1 MRFSKF
7 SKFAKVVTFGLLFVF
22 TFFSNK
28 AIGQVSLT
36 FSSGYLGT
44 QQSAVQQT
52 TNVQNFST
60 LGIARVSFSQSYSG
74 AFGGT
79 QGNDLA
85 GVIKLYLTSG
95 RVISLNGALNW
106 RETTGNAIDVYGLI
120 FNAGQNASITYG
132 SNQTYNIVGG
142 STNGT
147 STSLGLRSYLS
158 SVSFTDGT
166 SRSGNAAT
174 SSIIGDMNAELT
186 STPQPTSIALTN
198 PSVIEGQN
206 LVYTVTLSSVTTAGK
221 PQVYTFS
228 TAGPATKGSDYNS
241 TYTFSNGV
249 VDNGDGTITV
259 PGSVS
264 SFTITISTTDDVIVE
279 NIENVLVYVGSKI
292 GLGSIRDN
300 DAPTSPNCDVNN
312 LYDKIVSGYHQSIA
326 TKTDASFSVW
336 GEDLDNSGAGSVL
349 TPLDINVTNFPN
361 LQGTPLKAAIGGQGG
376 GGKEQAILLTTS
388 GLFAWG
394 NPGYVI
400 DATLTTSAVFAKIL
414 VNNFTA
420 GNVNASTGLPT
431 GVNPYDVKMMTASYG
446 TLIILTNGGDV
457 WTLSNLSGN
466 LNANGTGTTSP
477 KTWYKVKTN
486 STTYLSDITA
496 VRVQASTSALNAV
509 IALKADG
516 TVYTWGSSTYIGNG
530 TASGALNYAT
540 KMTLPSEFSITNI
553 PKMIAVSGGVKN
565 TSTVKNSLYI
575 LSNNGTLYS
584 LGDNSKR
591 QLGDFTTTERT
602 NWVNAKI
609 NSTTNFSNVA
619 FISAQEHDAS
629 FAGVA
634 IVTKTGDLYTW
645 GENEGLALGRND
657 SGSTYTTWD
666 PGMPLGF
673 TSGTD
678 IALSAELGGHTLVY
692 LKQGTTQ
699 FCYVGH
705 KTSGSMGDGVSA
717 STFINT
723 FNCSGTPSLSICGSV
738 PVAASTITSL
748 ISANPSSISA
758 DGITTST
765 ITVQLKQAN
774 GTNLT
779 TTGGIVIIN
788 TTKGTISNVTDNN
801 DGTYTAI
808 LTSSTFV
815 ETATLSYTLNG
826 ANGSNTTSVNFTAAT
841 NPVLT
846 TSGVLKTFTSCSGCT
861 VTPQSFTVSGVDLS
875 TNNLVVTAPSGVQV
889 STSINSG
896 YATSISLTPNSGT
909 VTTTTIYVKLTNNAT
924 SVSSGVISVTSTGA
938 ASKTLTVTIN
948 TDNALNFD
956 GINDYISVPS
966 NLTYNNNAITIDAWI
981 RTTSSSVRKD
991 IISWGNTSVGVN
1003 VVEFRAS
1010 NGKLQ
1015 FILNDGVK
1023 FYSLTST
1030 NDINTGKWIHVAV
1043 VKSGTNV
1050 TLYINGQQATATT
1063 SGDASSS
1070 PSPSISNIGVLGYN
1084 SGGGYGVLSD
1094 SYFSGDMDQIRVWNT
1109 VKNITDI
1116 STNRFVEMS
1125 GNESGLVASYDFNQG
1140 VANGSN
1146 GSLTVLNNINSDTYT
1161 GTLNNFALSATSSN
1175 FVTGFMPEITAAGS
1189 ATSVVVG
1196 NTLQLSNGLTG
1207 GTWASSNTSYATVNS
1222 SGVVTGVAVGSATI
1236 TYTICDKVA
1245 SYSLSVFQPTITT
1258 SGTLK
1263 TFTSCS
1269 GCTVNPQSFTV
1280 SGSNLGTDILLT
1292 APSGVVMSTTS
1303 GGTYSSSI
1311 TLTQTSGVVS
1321 STSIYVKLSNNS
1333 ISNSGGNINITSTGA
1348 VSKTVTVT
1356 TNTDNAIMF
1365 DGVNDHIV
1373 LGDVLNI
1380 TNVASTVEAWVYWKG
1395 SLTDFSEIFTKEA
1408 VNAFAITS
1416 ANKLH
1421 VNFGNGSLWSSG
1433 LNSTT
1438 SIPLNKWT
1446 HVAATRSSSG
1456 VIKMY
1461 INGVLDA
1468 STTTINT
1475 TGSNT
1480 QNRVIGGKLVG
1491 STLYGSFTG
1500 AIDNIKFWNVEKT
1513 SSDITSGMFTELAGN
1528 ETDLLAY
1535 YNFNQGVANGS
1546 NTSISTL
1553 LDASNS
1559 GFNGTLTNM
1568 TKSGS
1573 LSNFVDGFIPSI
1585 KTSANSTGSNNALS
1599 FDGSN
1604 GYVVSNVNG
1613 TSLTAFT
1620 IETFINPSNTTQN
1633 SKGILQWASANDP
1646 TAGGPM
1652 VLFQQTGT
1660 QLRVYVNSGYNLTAT
1675 LSANTWSHVALVYAN
1690 SLYTLYV
1697 NGVAA
1702 STYSGGITM
1711 QPSALQ
1717 LYLGTGYNG
1726 IWNGSLDEVRVWNV
1740 ARTASDINNNMYN
1753 DLSGTESGLIA
1764 YYNMNQG
1771 VASGTNTSITSIIDK
1786 TVNASNAT
1794 ITNMLMS
1801 GASSNFVAGNT
1812 QVGSTATISA
1822 GNSVDLDN
1830 SLNGGTWS
1838 SSNTSIATVNSSTG
1852 VVTGVAAGTVSISF
1866 TICGKTTDYSVKVI
1880 APSVTISG
1888 TLKTFASCSGCNV
1901 NPQYFNITGANL
1913 TSSVIITAPTG
1924 FELSQTSGGSYS
1936 STLTLSASSVS
1947 SGTMSVFVRL
1957 INNATT
1963 ATGGNITVASTG
1975 AISQTVSV
1983 TVNTDNALNFDGTD
1997 AINIGQPL
2005 SGGSSYTMEAWI
2017 NYKGSM
2023 SENNIISS
2031 PSNVFWIYQDK
2042 LNGGVANSYQ
2052 LVTSPNVL
2060 EKNRWYHVAL
2070 TFDDP
2075 ANLMKLYIDGNLVA
2089 SRGSIT
2095 SSFVGSENLYIG
2107 SHFNGSPV
2115 SFFNGNI
2122 DEVRIWNLVR
2132 SDAEIAAYMNSELS
2146 GNESGLVSYYNF
2158 NQGVIN
2164 GANTSITTLTDV
2176 KGRVNGSL
2184 SLFTKTGTTSNFVPG
2199 FIPSITGTVS
2209 VNVGASSTL
2218 SNTLTGGTW
2227 SSANTAVA
2235 TVNSSTGV
2243 VTGVAGGTST
2253 ITYTICDKTV
2263 NTAFTVTVPTI
2274 TTTGTL
2280 NAFST
2285 CATTNSAAQTFTVSA
2300 QNLTANL
2307 VLTAPSGYEIATSS
2321 GGTYSSTISIT
2332 PTSGSVSARLIYVRT
2347 TTSTVNGQSGN
2358 IVITSTGATTKN
2370 VATGNAVITQNK
2382 TASVTI
2388 TSNATNNTICSG
2400 TSITFT
2406 ANATNGG
2413 STPTYQWYNGNTA
2426 ISGATGSTYTTSSL
2440 SSNATITAVM
2450 TSSIATCLSGSPATS
2465 NAITVTVNSIPSV
2478 PGIITGPTS
2487 ICMNSNQVYSIA
2499 TVPGATSYS
2508 WAVSGY
2514 LSAITSVS
2522 NVINVTAA
2530 NTAGLGRIKVLATN
2544 ACGSSAYTSL
2554 LNITISNMPAPTAS
2568 FTVTGNNVC
2577 LTNAGVSF
2585 TSTSSP
2591 NVTTNSPIGLY
2602 SWTFGDGNSASTT
2615 NASNTY
2621 LSSGDFDAILTIQDG
2636 NQCTSSYSSRIT
2648 VSPVSV
2654 AGTAS
2659 AANATI
2665 CDGSS
2670 TSVSLTGYT
2679 GNIQWQSSTDGT
2691 NWSNVTG
2698 ATSANLTTGNLTT
2711 TTYYKAIVTS
2721 GACSSATSGV
2731 VTVTV
2736 SPTPTATL
2744 ASVANIFTTATSFD
2758 LGYSN
2763 LVGSPNEYSIT
2774 AVAPNAM
2781 PSFTNIIN
2789 YGLLGSPITVTTPAS
2804 NSGTY
2809 NFNLTLRN
2817 NTLGC
2822 TSANIPFT
2830 VTVAVQPPSSL
2841 SYNSPNVYTVGG
2853 GAITPLTPSSTGG
2866 TITQYTIGPSLPAG
2880 LTIDPTTG
2888 VISGTPTA
2896 ASSQTT
2902 YTVTGTNAGG
2912 TVTATVVIT
2921 VNVQPPVSLSY
2932 TTPNVYTVGSTI
2944 TALNPT
2950 STGGIITQYTIGPSL
2965 PAGLTINPTT
2975 GVISG
2980 TPTAVSSQTSYTVTG
2995 TNASGTVTAT
3005 VVITV
3010 NVAAPASLSYNTP
3023 NIYTLGGGAI
3033 TALNPTSTGGTI
3045 TQYTIGPSLPAGL
3058 SINPTTGV
3066 ISGTPTAASGQTTY
3080 TVTGTNSTGSVTA
3093 TLVITVNAAVQNNTL
3108 PQGGISAVDYK
3119 LFASD
3124 TVKLKVDITAGTSPY
3139 TLIISNNK
3147 NTTKD
3152 TISSVT
3158 NGAILNLKSTSS
3170 NTIYTLFK
3178 ITDNGGSVRSSGF
3191 TKDTT
3196 GVTIVAP
3203 NIALTLKADKAVK
3216 QPDNSFKTKLLLKIK
3231 NSGQIDLKN
3240 VQVNANLSEVF
3251 PKDIA
3256 YKLDSV
3262 KLVNGNIRLSSNYQG
3277 NGTSTTA
3284 SSVKKGITASAGIVS
3299 NAVLDANYL
3308 FDNGV
3313 NLAINEEADVDFYL
3327 SIAPTTSSVV
3337 LKLQFSSAGDGVL
3350 LKSGGYLSQQSST
3363 AVSDDGTNL
3372 ATHPNNTNIGTPNP
3386 TYLPLFPVEVIGA
3399 ALKASNPTPVTG
3411 GYTFDFVAKAKSL
3424 SNMNLDTVAIFND
3437 FSKTFTSPDTAYIV
3451 GTPVVT
3457 GSAIFNT
3464 NFNGYSN
3471 TLLIDS
3477 TAQLAVGDSITVSYT
3492 LFVGTTKTSG
3502 SWSNSITASGH
3513 SSVDYNYV
3521 WDISTD
3527 GTNPDPNGD
3536 GDTKEQGKTY
3546 FYINYTPPAPPKVE
3560 NKTYVFGTPIPSTI
3574 ENLVKEKPSG
3584 TIPVW
3589 CDVQTAICSP
3599 NAPATPTI
3607 IGKYYY
3613 QLKSYDT
3620 TTKLYSIAYVNDT
3633 VIIKPPVPVVNDST
3647 YIIGVANNPSNVSVQ
3662 VKAMTGGTLKYF
3674 LKTILLNAVPGLG
3687 NTPGLV
3693 SYTVSQVVNQ
3703 IESDTASFKVTLL
3716 HPNDVMHLQ
3725 KIAGEAVLQSNS
3737 SFNIPFTFI
3746 ARNVLNKQLDS
3757 VLITDNLMNSIASP
3771 GTFSVVSLSGTGG
3784 LVTNSNFNG
3793 KTDINVT
3800 TYASKLIANAIDTI
3814 KLVINVI
3821 PNGYSGVLQNTA
3833 ILNAKTPYG
3842 KLSMNSSSKAW
3853 SSSDITK
3860 TPTPFTIPD
3869 LRIDIPEG
3877 FSPNRDGVNDRFVI
3891 IKPYGTILELE
3902 VFNRW
3907 GNIVYTNS
3915 NYNNEW
3921 DGRGTNNFLGQEL
3934 LDGGYYYTL
3943 KAKSP
3948 NGNVQ
3953 IFKGFVLIQR

>member
-1 MRFSKF
+1 MPKFKSLLLISLFSFFVNIAF
-7 SKFAKVVTFGLLFVF
+7 SQLISVPFDDGF
-22 TFFSNK
+22 
-28 AIGQVSLT
+28 IGSI
-36 FSSGYLGT
+36 GANT
-44 QQSAVQQT
+44 QQANSTTSFTSLGISKSSFIQQT
-52 TNVQNFST
+52 TN
-60 LGIARVSFSQSYSG
+60 GIFYY
-74 AFGGT
+74 T
-79 QGNDLA
+79 QGNDIGGKLRIYFTSA
-85 GVIKLYLTSG
+85 KNVTISGVTTSKSY
-95 RVISLNGALNW
+95 IDIDGAIVW
-106 RETTGNAIDVYGLI
+106 RGPGGGVGDYYGFLPSP
-120 FNAGQNASITYG
+120 NTSITFNYGVSSTYTISRSSNGSTG
-132 SNQTYNIVGG
+132 SNIGNLRVDKTL
-142 STNGT
+142 
-147 STSLGLRSYLS
+147 SLSNNE
-158 SVSFTDGT
+158 
-166 SRSGNAAT
+166 SGNAA
-174 SSIIGDMNAELT
+174 GVVDDLNAYLT
-186 STPQPTSIALTN
+186 TVRSLDPTGPVTVNSQTTTNQTPTITGTATLN
-198 PSVIEGQN
+198 AGE
-206 LVYTVTLSSVTTAGK
+206 TLSVTI
-221 PQVYTFS
+221 
-228 TAGPATKGSDYNS
+228 
-241 TYTFSNGV
+241 NGV
-249 VDNGDGTITV
+249 VYSVGDGNLSISGTTWTLVI
-259 PGSVS
+259 PS
-264 SFTITISTTDDVIVE
+264 S
-279 NIENVLVYVGSKI
+279 L
-292 GLGSIRDN
+292 
-300 DAPTSPNCDVNN
+300 A
-312 LYDKIVSGYHQSIA
+312 IA
-326 TKTDASFSVW
+326 TYSV
-336 GEDLDNSGAGSVL
+336 EAIITNS
-349 TPLDINVTNFPN
+349 
-361 LQGTPLKAAIGGQGG
+361 
-376 GGKEQAILLTTS
+376 S
-388 GLFAWG
+388 GF
-394 NPGYVI
+394 
-400 DATLTTSAVFAKIL
+400 TLT
-414 VNNFTA
+414 
-420 GNVNASTGLPT
+420 
-431 GVNPYDVKMMTASYG
+431 D
-446 TLIILTNGGDV
+446 
-457 WTLSNLSGN
+457 
-466 LNANGTGTTSP
+466 
-477 KTWYKVKTN
+477 
-486 STTYLSDITA
+486 
-496 VRVQASTSALNAV
+496 
-509 IALKADG
+509 
-516 TVYTWGSSTYIGNG
+516 GSSDELVIY
-530 TASGALNYAT
+530 SP
-540 KMTLPSEFSITNI
+540 TL
-553 PKMIAVSGGVKN
+553 
-565 TSTVKNSLYI
+565 TV
-575 LSNNGTLYS
+575 
-584 LGDNSKR
+584 
-591 QLGDFTTTERT
+591 
-602 NWVNAKI
+602 
-609 NSTTNFSNVA
+609 
-619 FISAQEHDAS
+619 
-629 FAGVA
+629 
-634 IVTKTGDLYTW
+634 
-645 GENEGLALGRND
+645 
-657 SGSTYTTWD
+657 
-666 PGMPLGF
+666 
-673 TSGTD
+673 
-678 IALSAELGGHTLVY
+678 
-692 LKQGTTQ
+692 
-699 FCYVGH
+699 
-705 KTSGSMGDGVSA
+705 
-717 STFINT
+717 
-723 FNCSGTPSLSICGSV
+723 
-738 PVAASTITSL
+738 
-748 ISANPSSISA
+748 
-758 DGITTST
+758 
-765 ITVQLKQAN
+765 
-774 GTNLT
+774 
-779 TTGGIVIIN
+779 
-788 TTKGTISNVTDNN
+788 
-801 DGTYTAI
+801 
-808 LTSSTFV
+808 
-815 ETATLSYTLNG
+815 
-826 ANGSNTTSVNFTAAT
+826 NGS
-841 NPVLT
+841 
-846 TSGVLKTFTSCSGCT
+846 LKTFSSCSGCSI
-861 VTPQSFTVSGVDLS
+861 TPQSFSVSGSNLA
-875 TNNLVVTAPSGVQV
+875 TNNLVVTAPTGVVV
-889 STSINSG
+889 STNSASG
-896 YATSISLTPNSGT
+896 FASSVTLTPTSGT
-909 VTTTTIYVKLTNNAT
+909 VTTTTIYAKLSNNST
-924 SVSSGVISVTSTGA
+924 SISSGVISVTSTGA
-938 ASKTLTVTIN
+938 TSKTITVTTN
-948 TDNALNFD
+948 TDNALSFSGSNNLNLGSTIYPSGQQNFTIEFWVKPVD
-956 GINDYISVPS
+956 ATSTWRGIVGGQSVGGQTTRPPS
-966 NLTYNNNAITIDAWI
+966 IYQYGRKLHFDIY
-981 RTTSSSVRKD
+981 SSSTSYGGYTVDALNIGQWNHVVFYKNGTTLGIYVNGVPTDMYVSGFAGSTQTTKTIPSSVSYGSNYSIGYIDNYFNGSVDDVRF
-991 IISWGNTSVGVN
+991 WNTV
-1003 VVEFRAS
+1003 R
-1010 NGKLQ
+1010 
-1015 FILNDGVK
+1015 
-1023 FYSLTST
+1023 TST
-1030 NDINTGKWIHVAV
+1030 EITDNMYVELAGNETGLLANLKFNQ
-1043 VKSGTNV
+1043 GT
-1050 TLYINGQQATATT
+1050 IGSTT
-1063 SGDASSS
+1063 SGITITAGGSSTITPTASSNIDIVAGFI
-1070 PSPSISNIGVLGYN
+1070 PSIS
-1084 SGGGYGVLSD
+1084 
-1094 SYFSGDMDQIRVWNT
+1094 
-1109 VKNITDI
+1109 
-1116 STNRFVEMS
+1116 
-1125 GNESGLVASYDFNQG
+1125 
-1140 VANGSN
+1140 
-1146 GSLTVLNNINSDTYT
+1146 
-1161 GTLNNFALSATSSN
+1161 AT
-1175 FVTGFMPEITAAGS
+1175 GS
-1189 ATSVVVG
+1189 ATSIAVG
-1196 NTLQLSNGLTG
+1196 NTLQLSNSLTG
-1207 GTWASSNTSYATVNS
+1207 GTWSSSNTSFATVNS
-1222 SGVVTGVAVGSATI
+1222 SGLVTGVASGSVTI
-1236 TYTICDKVA
+1236 TYAICDKTV
-1245 SYSLSVFQPTITT
+1245 SYALTVTQPTITT
-1258 SGTLK
+1258 TGTLKTFTSCSGCTLNPQNFSVSGSNLGANITLTAPTGVVLSTTYSGTYSSSLTLTQTSGSVTTTTVYVKLSNNSTSISTGVISVTSTGASSKTMTVTVNTDNALMFDGDNDNVTLPASVANGLTNFTFETWVNPSRYSSFQRLFDFGINTSYYMLFTVNNGKPLFGIATPGNFPNVQSRTNIPLNSWSHLAVVLDASAQTATIYINGQAAISGSMPLNPSSLGTINTAYLGTGFYADPNFQGKMDEVRIWSTARTASEIANNYQNELVGDETGLVAYYNMNQGIANGANSGLTTLNDRKSTPKNGTLNNFGLNTGATSNFVDGFVPSNKVSSNVSVTNNALSFDGSNDYVVSNLNGTSVSAFTIEAFINPSNTTQSTKGILQWADQLSTGGPMVLFQQNGTQLSVYVNAGYNLTTTLSANTWSHIALTYSNSLYTLYVNGASVATYSGGLAMQSNALKLFLGNGYNGYWDGYMDEVRVWNFARTSSEINSYMYSDLSGTESGLMAYYNMNQGVSAGTNTSITSLIDKTANALNGSFNNMPLSAGYSSNFVMGNIKVGTSATISAGGTIDLDNSLTNGTWSTSNSAIATVNSSTGLVTGVAAGTVSISYTICGKTIDYSVKVIKPTLTVSGTLK

-1269 GCTVNPQSFTV
+1269 GCNVTPQSF
-1280 SGSNLGTDILLT
+1280 NL
-1292 APSGVVMSTTS
+1292 SGVD
-1303 GGTYSSSI
+1303 
-1311 TLTQTSGVVS
+1311 
-1321 STSIYVKLSNNS
+1321 LSNNVL
-1333 ISNSGGNINITSTGA
+1333 IS
-1348 VSKTVTVT
+1348 
-1356 TNTDNAIMF
+1356 
-1365 DGVNDHIV
+1365 
-1373 LGDVLNI
+1373 
-1380 TNVASTVEAWVYWKG
+1380 
-1395 SLTDFSEIFTKEA
+1395 
-1408 VNAFAITS
+1408 
-1416 ANKLH
+1416 
-1421 VNFGNGSLWSSG
+1421 
-1433 LNSTT
+1433 
-1438 SIPLNKWT
+1438 
-1446 HVAATRSSSG
+1446 
-1456 VIKMY
+1456 
-1461 INGVLDA
+1461 
-1468 STTTINT
+1468 
-1475 TGSNT
+1475 
-1480 QNRVIGGKLVG
+1480 
-1491 STLYGSFTG
+1491 
-1500 AIDNIKFWNVEKT
+1500 
-1513 SSDITSGMFTELAGN
+1513 
-1528 ETDLLAY
+1528 
-1535 YNFNQGVANGS
+1535 
-1546 NTSISTL
+1546 
-1553 LDASNS
+1553 
-1559 GFNGTLTNM
+1559 
-1568 TKSGS
+1568 
-1573 LSNFVDGFIPSI
+1573 
-1585 KTSANSTGSNNALS
+1585 
-1599 FDGSN
+1599 
-1604 GYVVSNVNG
+1604 
-1613 TSLTAFT
+1613 
-1620 IETFINPSNTTQN
+1620 
-1633 SKGILQWASANDP
+1633 
-1646 TAGGPM
+1646 
-1652 VLFQQTGT
+1652 
-1660 QLRVYVNSGYNLTAT
+1660 
-1675 LSANTWSHVALVYAN
+1675 
-1690 SLYTLYV
+1690 
-1697 NGVAA
+1697 
-1702 STYSGGITM
+1702 
-1711 QPSALQ
+1711 
-1717 LYLGTGYNG
+1717 
-1726 IWNGSLDEVRVWNV
+1726 
-1740 ARTASDINNNMYN
+1740 
-1753 DLSGTESGLIA
+1753 
-1764 YYNMNQG
+1764 
-1771 VASGTNTSITSIIDK
+1771 
-1786 TVNASNAT
+1786 
-1794 ITNMLMS
+1794 
-1801 GASSNFVAGNT
+1801 
-1812 QVGSTATISA
+1812 
-1822 GNSVDLDN
+1822 
-1830 SLNGGTWS
+1830 
-1838 SSNTSIATVNSSTG
+1838 
-1852 VVTGVAAGTVSISF
+1852 
-1866 TICGKTTDYSVKVI
+1866 
-1880 APSVTISG
+1880 
-1888 TLKTFASCSGCNV
+1888 
-1901 NPQYFNITGANL
+1901 
-1913 TSSVIITAPTG
+1913 APTG
-1924 FELSQTSGGSYS
+1924 FELSQTSGGVYS
-1936 STLTLSASSVS
+1936 STLTLSSSSVS
-1947 SGTMSVFVRL
+1947 SGTLTVFVRL
-1957 INNATT
+1957 VNNATT
-1963 ATGGNITVASTG
+1963 ASGGNILITSTG
-1975 AISQTVSV
+1975 AESQTIST
-1983 TVNTDNALNFDGTD
+1983 TVNTDNALNFDGVNDYVIIPDNNALDFSSRFTIESWIYPKSNSGSQVIIGK
-1997 AINIGQPL
+1997 INEL
-2005 SGGSSYTMEAWI
+2005 SGQSSALAYAIRFNAGSLRLEVGD
-2017 NYKGSM
+2017 GST
-2023 SENNIISS
+2023 SSNISTNNLQLNKWQHIAG
-2031 PSNVFWIYQDK
+2031 VFD
-2042 LNGGVANSYQ
+2042 NGT
-2052 LVTSPNVL
+2052 L
-2060 EKNRWYHVAL
+2060 
-2070 TFDDP
+2070 
-2075 ANLMKLYIDGNLVA
+2075 KLYIDGVLQAN
-2089 SRGSIT
+2089 GT
-2095 SSFVGSENLYIG
+2095 SSFTSLQSNNATLKIG
-2107 SHFNGSPV
+2107 AYAGTFNQ
-2115 SFFNGNI
+2115 FFNGI
-2122 DEVRIWNLVR
+2122 LDKVKIWNNVKTQ
-2132 SDAEIAAYMNSELS
+2132 SEISNDMYTELN
-2146 GNESGLVSYYNF
+2146 GNESGLVAYYDF
-2158 NQGVIN
+2158 DN
-2164 GANTSITTLTDV
+2164 GTPNGTNTGLTTLTN
-2176 KGRVNGSL
+2176 KTSTSSINGTLTNFALTGST
-2184 SLFTKTGTTSNFVPG
+2184 SNYVVGSIQPITGTT
-2199 FIPSITGTVS
+2199 T
-2209 VNVGASSTL
+2209 VNVGTSSTL

-2235 TVNSSTGV
+2235 TVNSSTGA
-2243 VTGVAGGTST
+2243 VTGVAAGTST

-2263 NTAFTVTVPTI
+2263 NTIFTVTVPTI

-2280 NAFST
+2280 TAFST

-2347 TTSTVNGQSGN
+2347 TTSAVNGQSGN

-2406 ANATNGG
+2406 ANTTNGG
-2413 STPTYQWYNGNTA
+2413 STPTYQWQLNGSN
-2426 ISGATGSTYTTSSL
+2426 ISGATGATYTTSAL
-2440 SSNATITAVM
+2440 SSNSTVTAIM
-2450 TSSIATCLSGSPATS
+2450 TSSISTCLSGSPATS
-2465 NAITVTVNSIPSV
+2465 NAINVIVNSV
-2478 PGIITGPTS
+2478 PNNPGAISGSTA
-2487 ICMNSNQVYSIA
+2487 ICMNSNQVYSISA
-2499 TVPGATSYS
+2499 VTGATSYT
-2508 WAVSGY
+2508 WVVTGN
-2514 LSAITSVS
+2514 LSASVSSTTNVLNITASNSAGSGTITVYANNVCGTSVS
-2522 NVINVTAA
+2522 SSSITVTVS
-2530 NTAGLGRIKVLATN
+2530 NT
-2544 ACGSSAYTSL
+2544 
-2554 LNITISNMPAPTAS
+2554 PAPTAS

-2577 LTNAGVSF
+2577 LTNAGITF

-2654 AGTAS
+2654 AGAAS

-2744 ASVANIFTTATSFD
+2744 ASVANLFTTSTSFD

-2763 LVGSPNEYSIT
+2763 AVGSPDEYSIT

-2841 SYNSPNVYTVGG
+2841 SYNSPNIYTVGG

-2921 VNVQPPVSLSY
+2921 VNVQPPASLSY
-2932 TTPNVYTVGSTI
+2932 NTPNVYTVGTTI
-2944 TALNPT
+2944 SALNPT
-2950 STGGIITQYTIGPSL
+2950 STGGTITQYTIGPSL

-2980 TPTAVSSQTSYTVTG
+2980 TPTAASSQTSYTVTG
-2995 TNASGTVTAT
+2995 TNAAGTITTT

-3023 NIYTLGGGAI
+3023 NVYTLGGGAI

-3058 SINPTTGV
+3058 SINPATGV

-3152 TISSVT
+3152 TISSVA
-3158 NGAILNLKSTSS
+3158 NGDILNLKSTSS

-3251 PKDIA
+3251 PKDLT

-3284 SSVKKGITASAGIVS
+3284 SSVKKGITASSGIVS

-3313 NLAINEEADVDFYL
+3313 NLAIDEEANVDFYL

-3337 LKLQFSSAGDGVL
+3337 LKLQFSSSGDGVL
-3350 LKSGGYLSQQSST
+3350 PKSGGYTSQQSST

-3411 GYTFDFVAKAKSL
+3411 GYTFDFMAKAKSL

-3437 FSKTFTSPDTAYIV
+3437 FSKTFTSPDTAYII

-3457 GSAIFNT
+3457 GNAVYNV

-3477 TAQLAVGDSITVSYT
+3477 AAQIAVGDSITVSYK

-3502 SWSNSITASGH
+3502 TWTNSIYASGH

-3536 GDTKEQGKTY
+3536 GDTKEEGKTY

-3633 VIIKPPVPVVNDST
+3633 VIIKPPVPIVNDST
-3647 YIIGVANNPSNVSVQ
+3647 YIIGVANNPFNVSVQ

-3674 LKTILLNAVPGLG
+3674 LKTILLNAVPALG
-3687 NTPGLV
+3687 NTPSVV
-3693 SYTVSQVVNQ
+3693 SYTVSQVVNS

-3784 LVTNSNFNG
+3784 LVTNTNFNG

-3821 PNGYSGVLQNTA
+3821 PNGYSGILQNTA

-3853 SSSDITK
+3853 SSSDISK
-3860 TPTPFTIPD
+3860 TPTPYTIPD

-3877 FSPNRDGVNDRFVI
+3877 FSPNRDGVNDKFVI

-3907 GNIVYTNS
+3907 GNIVYTNP